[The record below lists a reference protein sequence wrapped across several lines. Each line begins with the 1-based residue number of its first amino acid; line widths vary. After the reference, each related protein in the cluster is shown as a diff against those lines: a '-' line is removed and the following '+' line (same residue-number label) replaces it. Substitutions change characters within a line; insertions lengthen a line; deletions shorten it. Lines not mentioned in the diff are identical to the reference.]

1 MPAIYPPEIINSLQ
15 PGPSEAS
22 GVSLYK
28 SQRYTQSCEPKCDLL
43 SVLSQYT
50 LNAMLLPMPIIP
62 GHLNSSGSRHTLE
75 KQRWN
80 YCSILFAW
88 AGNKIMDVKCFLTYK
103 KLHTQVI
110 IIALLTYAI
119 GCKQIQLEKGKSM
132 KKSNGEGR
140 GASNLGQLGTTK
152 LVQESLASSQPE
164 GARRASHSISHS
176 GWYHGEWRSDPGA
189 HPLVYCKS
197 HT

>member
-1 MPAIYPPEIINSLQ
+1 
-15 PGPSEAS
+15 
-22 GVSLYK
+22 
-28 SQRYTQSCEPKCDLL
+28 
-43 SVLSQYT
+43 
-50 LNAMLLPMPIIP
+50 
-62 GHLNSSGSRHTLE
+62 
-75 KQRWN
+75 
-80 YCSILFAW
+80 
-88 AGNKIMDVKCFLTYK
+88 MDVKCFLTYK

-164 GARRASHSISHS
+164 GAKR
-176 GWYHGEWRSDPGA
+176 
-189 HPLVYCKS
+189 K
-197 HT
+197 